1 MVFVLFKLA
10 NIIGLL
16 VSVTD
21 FRIKVLMGQGKVI
34 MSDNWRII
42 RE

>member
-1 MVFVLFKLA
+1 MVFVLFELA

-21 FRIKVLMGQGKVI
+21 IRIKVLMGQGKVI